1 MVTFRNNN
9 NNNRRPP
16 FRSNNNRRP
25 PFRRSEEGSKFSNNS
40 SFKRNVP
47 GRNNHNAPKLIEKYN
62 EMARE
67 ALANEDR
74 VLSENYFQHADHFTR
89 ILNEQESFRKTK
101 FAENKELNSGTSS
114 LSEKKEEEVGEKI
127 IDKTEE
133 VAKVKKVVKKQPEA
147 NQFNPNIFSDLS
159 TSNLILLVSKNFLSL
174 PFKILPDGSF
184 NFCELTFFPLTITS

>member
-1 MVTFRNNN
+1 MVTFRS

-25 PFRRSEEGSKFSNNS
+25 PFRSNNEGSKFSNNDN
-40 SFKRNVP
+40 FQRKVP

-89 ILNEQESFRKTK
+89 VQNEQEAFRKARVHTPVEAVNPIK
-101 FAENKELNSGTSS
+101 TEVEAASPIKTEVEAI
-114 LSEKKEEEVGEKI
+114 KEEV
-127 IDKTEE
+127 
-133 VAKVKKVVKKQPEA
+133 KVVKAEVTKK
-147 NQFNPNIFSDLS
+147 IVSDPV
-159 TSNLILLVSKNFLSL
+159 IKKIIKPDEKKLVEKKSVAS
-174 PFKILPDGSF
+174 
-184 NFCELTFFPLTITS
+184 

>member
-25 PFRRSEEGSKFSNNS
+25 PFRSNNEGSKFSNNDN
-40 SFKRNVP
+40 FHRKLPNK
-47 GRNNHNAPKLIEKYN
+47 NNHNAPKLIEKYN

-89 ILNEQESFRKTK
+89 VQNEQESIRIARMNSSTATTVKPIK
-101 FAENKELNSGTSS
+101 VENKDEKPLEAEVEAVKKTISEPEIKRAVKNIDKKEV
-114 LSEKKEEEVGEKI
+114 EKKS
-127 IDKTEE
+127 
-133 VAKVKKVVKKQPEA
+133 A
-147 NQFNPNIFSDLS
+147 
-159 TSNLILLVSKNFLSL
+159 VS
-174 PFKILPDGSF
+174 
-184 NFCELTFFPLTITS
+184 